1 MYSFSDSFDGY
12 DPANYAQGTPVPAPD
27 EDFERAWGM
36 LSVAQILAHDEDE
49 AGSPYWPKTLAITI
63 EL

>member
-1 MYSFSDSFDGY
+1 MKVTATILADE
-12 DPANYAQGTPVPAPD
+12 GTPKPMTWATDCTAVEA
-27 EDFERAWGM
+27 M

>member
-36 LSVAQILAHDEDE
+36 WAEETYDPDM
-49 AGSPYWPKTLAITI
+49 
-63 EL
+63 